1 MLTLFTGVDQMLWQ
15 MIVECNGLAAWGGV
29 LTMEGQIIP
38 AGGDQQ
44 PATDRYQDTNTAPGY
59 TKHCPWRYHP
69 CPGLQTLRGRAG
81 TD

>member
-1 MLTLFTGVDQMLWQ
+1 MLWQ

-59 TKHCPWRYHP
+59 TKHCPWLH
-69 CPGLQTLRGRAG
+69 
-81 TD
+81 

>member
-1 MLTLFTGVDQMLWQ
+1 MLTLFTGVDVVSDDCL
-15 MIVECNGLAAWGGV
+15 VYWGGV

-59 TKHCPWRYHP
+59 T
-69 CPGLQTLRGRAG
+69 T
-81 TD
+81 